1 MTPMQSQSSSPHRLI
16 VMPFKRLICKQ
27 TSSFLFQ
34 LFMDDVEDIVAP
46 PLTTM
51 SEEFIDAFQPLPS
64 GLPQKN
70 EMNP

>member
-1 MTPMQSQSSSPHRLI
+1 
-16 VMPFKRLICKQ
+16 
-27 TSSFLFQ
+27 
-34 LFMDDVEDIVAP
+34 
-46 PLTTM
+46 LTTM